1 MKKTKYSS
9 DYRIRW
15 WLSLHILCLLPDE
28 TIGNNI
34 DKVTENSATT
44 SADAA
49 TKAEAK
55 TDTKADAEV
64 GGVVESEEAV
74 VGISDLS
81 EADDAKLY
89 GAIFG
94 TVVQDKD
101 VLLDYDVLV
110 DGEKVGSAP
119 VFTGKNVRIQL
130 AALKEMLMPFL
141 DSDDIDPLDA
151 KMDKEGFVSFKDLTQ
166 MSFKARINRLTM
178 CVEISLPI
186 EKKKIRSLSPFSRHR
201 EIPNAFPANISGLC
215 NIRASKTF
223 YKEAKSYNST
233 NLVLSPALNFWGLC
247 IEGQTFYMKTLDS
260 KEKGKFKRDY
270 TRAVYDFPDH
280 DIMIQYGDVFS
291 RSLSY
296 QSVPHVWGFNFN
308 KGVERISREGWDRN
322 IQITLLKKSTIE
334 IYSNGHLIRT
344 KNDVAPGTYVL
355 DDVSFH
361 NGDNDIKVKIID
373 ETGREEILDESC
385 FYESSYVP
393 KGEFTLNTTYGYPQ
407 VNHRVNGRYDK
418 KHPVFSG
425 SVRYGLLSALEVGFG
440 VLKNNIG
447 HTTAYEIKHR
457 NLLGS
462 FNFKLANSLYKTNAT
477 NIKGKVFFASYTTQ
491 SIKLG
496 EISTGFSTSCERSDN
511 FFKPYLADTEDNL
524 SRPSDFIK
532 TEKNEKGKNTS
543 ISYGMWLD
551 NVLSLNF
558 HFTGSMKKRYDG
570 AKSRNYSI
578 NVSKSFNWQGDW
590 FNSGNISVSF
600 ERERD
605 YDGVYRKSFS
615 LYCSLFLE
623 NKVCVSTGMSKNQRY
638 KKQIRDNVILS

>member
-233 NLVLSPALNFWGLC
+233 NLVLSPALNFL
-247 IEGQTFYMKTLDS
+247 
-260 KEKGKFKRDY
+260 
-270 TRAVYDFPDH
+270 
-280 DIMIQYGDVFS
+280 
-291 RSLSY
+291 
-296 QSVPHVWGFNFN
+296 
-308 KGVERISREGWDRN
+308 
-322 IQITLLKKSTIE
+322 
-334 IYSNGHLIRT
+334 
-344 KNDVAPGTYVL
+344 
-355 DDVSFH
+355 
-361 NGDNDIKVKIID
+361 
-373 ETGREEILDESC
+373 
-385 FYESSYVP
+385 
-393 KGEFTLNTTYGYPQ
+393 
-407 VNHRVNGRYDK
+407 
-418 KHPVFSG
+418 
-425 SVRYGLLSALEVGFG
+425 
-440 VLKNNIG
+440 
-447 HTTAYEIKHR
+447 
-457 NLLGS
+457 
-462 FNFKLANSLYKTNAT
+462 
-477 NIKGKVFFASYTTQ
+477 
-491 SIKLG
+491 
-496 EISTGFSTSCERSDN
+496 
-511 FFKPYLADTEDNL
+511 
-524 SRPSDFIK
+524 
-532 TEKNEKGKNTS
+532 
-543 ISYGMWLD
+543 
-551 NVLSLNF
+551 
-558 HFTGSMKKRYDG
+558 
-570 AKSRNYSI
+570 
-578 NVSKSFNWQGDW
+578 
-590 FNSGNISVSF
+590 
-600 ERERD
+600 
-605 YDGVYRKSFS
+605 
-615 LYCSLFLE
+615 
-623 NKVCVSTGMSKNQRY
+623 
-638 KKQIRDNVILS
+638 